1 MYEPSPIGTPML
13 GDHVWLK
20 LPITSEMDSA
30 LSALSQETEVSK
42 RSLVRTAVV
51 SLLHASGYPEIIDP
65 KPTRHNKKVK

>member
-1 MYEPSPIGTPML
+1 MDEPLPIGTPML

-30 LSALSQETEVSK
+30 LSALSHETQISK

-51 SLLHASGYPEIIDP
+51 ALLHTSGYPEIIDP
-65 KPTRHNKKVK
+65 KPTRHNRK